1 MNSENTFYVI
11 NSRGVYTDLDIEKS
25 RDECLRS
32 MLSTN
37 QINQRTVSTIKP
49 PADLV
54 TKLDDLIQR
63 KMTDK
68 GFSNCWAL
76 SGDFFD
82 QQSFHGWIITFNP
95 EIPMHDKLERKV
107 QLFGGIGREEWDV
120 KRRKSEFL
128 AQMFGHIAFDN
139 QTVWTSENN
148 VPAELL
154 DQSRQF
160 TIERSQFQTNYDIT
174 FAYQGQSSMADTP
187 LQEAERLLH
196 LSFLRPILDL
206 AGFVKDGP
214 QERKW
219 FPKPSHPLH
228 KVSTINEFSNEVALD
243 VIAGYRITIHLKT
256 EDMDNGEKRVFPILK
271 ISTQSRLDLHDNCLS
286 MLNRGFEKCK
296 LNQKDFRSKA
306 DERDRFIGRSAYLL
320 YGGRKTFN
328 INEIDWNSNEKTV
341 ITGQNVTVGDYL
353 KKMYSD
359 DVKEVFESPCTFKR
373 RVGSDEYFLPQFIKM
388 TAKSSDAPMNYGKAL
403 ELMSKAPFERM
414 RENQNVCKS
423 IYNKSSAE

>member
-1 MNSENTFYVI
+1 MNSENAFYVI
-11 NSRGVYTDLDIEKS
+11 NSRSVYTDVDIEQS

-32 MLSTN
+32 MLGTN

-63 KMTDK
+63 KMTEK

-107 QLFGGIGREEWDV
+107 QLFGGIGREEWAV
-120 KRRKSEFL
+120 KRKKSEFL
-128 AQMFGHIAFDN
+128 SEMFGHIAFDN
-139 QTVWTSENN
+139 QTIWTSQNN
-148 VPAELL
+148 VPADFL

-174 FAYQGQSSMADTP
+174 FAYQGQTSMADAP

-219 FPKPSHPLH
+219 FPKPNHPLH
-228 KVSTINEFSNEVALD
+228 KVSTVNEFSNELALD
-243 VIAGYRITIHLKT
+243 VIAGYRITIHLKK
-256 EDMDNGEKRVFPILK
+256 EEMDNGEIRVFPILK
-271 ISTQSRLDLHDNCLS
+271 ISTQSRLDLHDNCLL
-286 MLNRGFEKCK
+286 MLKRGFEKC
-296 LNQKDFRSKA
+296 NRIQKVFRSKT
-306 DERDRFIGRSAYLL
+306 DERDRFIGRSA
-320 YGGRKTFN
+320 
-328 INEIDWNSNEKTV
+328 
-341 ITGQNVTVGDYL
+341 
-353 KKMYSD
+353 
-359 DVKEVFESPCTFKR
+359 
-373 RVGSDEYFLPQFIKM
+373 
-388 TAKSSDAPMNYGKAL
+388 
-403 ELMSKAPFERM
+403 
-414 RENQNVCKS
+414 
-423 IYNKSSAE
+423 